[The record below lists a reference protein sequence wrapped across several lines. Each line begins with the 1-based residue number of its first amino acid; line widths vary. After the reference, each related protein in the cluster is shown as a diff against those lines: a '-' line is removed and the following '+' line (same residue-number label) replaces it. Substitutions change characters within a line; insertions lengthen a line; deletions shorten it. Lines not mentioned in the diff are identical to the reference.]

1 MTLHANIGFNFFQVA
16 RTMPGSTDSLFESV
30 SALCS
35 EDWRASI
42 GVAVHRFGK
51 CAKVFSV
58 VMPARI
64 FGFCRRAEKPQ
75 GYEDFARRYRIRK
88 KAPPTFAAGGAENC
102 YE

>member
-1 MTLHANIGFNFFQVA
+1 
-16 RTMPGSTDSLFESV
+16 MPGSTDSLFKSV

-51 CAKVFSV
+51 CAKVFFV

-64 FGFCRRAEKPQ
+64 FGFRRRAKKPQ
-75 GYEDFARRYRIRK
+75 GYEDFALRYSYVAANMRVTK
-88 KAPPTFAAGGAENC
+88 KSAAKF
-102 YE
+102 

>member
-1 MTLHANIGFNFFQVA
+1 MTLHANIGFKFFQVA

-58 VMPARI
+58 VVRVSILNFAGERKS
-64 FGFCRRAEKPQ
+64 RRATKTSPC
-75 GYEDFARRYRIRK
+75 A
-88 KAPPTFAAGGAENC
+88 TVTSL
-102 YE
+102 